1 MQNFKQFEISSN
13 PFNVDLLSGLLWE
26 LDILGINENDKSLVI
41 SVNSESDVDLKRVRD
56 LVSTLV
62 TENLI
67 ESFEVSESFLEG
79 KNWNEDWEK
88 KINIINVTDRIVIK
102 PSFRNYEAQ
111 EGDLVLI
118 IDPKMSFG
126 TGEHQTTKIV
136 IQLLEKYINTKD
148 KVLDVGSGTALLGIA
163 ASKLGASRV
172 IAVDNDE
179 WCYINGKENA
189 EKNKVD
195 NIEIL
200 MGTIDEVKESE
211 FDLILANINR
221 NVLIE
226 IKESLYNKLKHGGK
240 LILSGILKTDFEE
253 IKRQFTALGLTAL
266 KIHQID
272 EWIGIVLI
280 KN

>member
-41 SVNSESDVDLKRVRD
+41 SVNSESDVDLKQVRD
-56 LVSTLV
+56 LVNTLV

-67 ESFEVSESFLEG
+67 ESFEVSESLLEG

-88 KINIINVTDRIVIK
+88 KLNIIKVTDRIVIK
-102 PSFRNYEAQ
+102 PSSRNYEARKG
-111 EGDLVLI
+111 EIILI

-136 IQLLEKYINTKD
+136 LQLLEKYIYVKD

-163 ASKLGASRV
+163 ASKFGASRV
-172 IAVDNDE
+172 VAVDNDE

-189 EKNKVD
+189 ERNNVD
-195 NIEIL
+195 NIEIVL
-200 MGTIDEVKESE
+200 GTIDEVVESE

-221 NVLIE
+221 NVLLE
-226 IKESLYNKLKHGGK
+226 IRESLYNKLKHGGK
-240 LILSGILKTDFEE
+240 LILSGILDTDLDE
-253 IKRQFTALGLTAL
+253 IKRQFTSLGLTAL

-280 KN
+280 KV

>member
-56 LVSTLV
+56 LVNTLV

-67 ESFEVSESFLEG
+67 ESFEVSESLLEG

-88 KINIINVTDRIVIK
+88 KLNIIKVTDRIVIK
-102 PSFRNYEAQ
+102 PSSRNYEASKG
-111 EGDLVLI
+111 EIILI

-136 IQLLEKYINTKD
+136 LQLLEKYIYVKD

-163 ASKLGASRV
+163 ASKFGASRV
-172 IAVDNDE
+172 VAVDNDE

-189 EKNKVD
+189 ERNNVD
-195 NIEIL
+195 NIEIVL
-200 MGTIDEVKESE
+200 GTIDEVVESE

-221 NVLIE
+221 NVLLE
-226 IKESLYNKLKHGGK
+226 IRESLYNKLKQGGK
-240 LILSGILKTDFEE
+240 LILSGILDTDLDE
-253 IKRQFTALGLTAL
+253 IKRQFTSLGLTAL

-280 KN
+280 KV

>member
-13 PFNVDLLSGLLWE
+13 PCNVDLLSGLLWE

-41 SVNSESDVDLKRVRD
+41 SANSESDVDLKRVRD
-56 LVSTLV
+56 LVNTLV

-67 ESFEVSESFLEG
+67 ESFEVSESLLEG

-88 KINIINVTDRIVIK
+88 KLNIIKVTDRIVIK
-102 PSFRNYEAQ
+102 PSSRNYEARKG
-111 EGDLVLI
+111 EIILI

-136 IQLLEKYINTKD
+136 LQLLEKYIYVKD

-163 ASKLGASRV
+163 ASKFGASRV
-172 IAVDNDE
+172 VAVDNDE

-189 EKNKVD
+189 EKNDID
-195 NIEIL
+195 NIEIVL
-200 MGTIDEVKESE
+200 GTIDEVVDSE

-221 NVLIE
+221 NVLLE
-226 IKESLYNKLKHGGK
+226 IRESLYNKLKHGGK
-240 LILSGILKTDFEE
+240 LILSGILDTDLDE
-253 IKRQFTALGLTAL
+253 IKRQFNSLGLTAL

-280 KN
+280 KV

>member
-1 MQNFKQFEISSN
+1 MQNFKQYEISSN

-41 SVNSESDVDLKRVRD
+41 SVNSESEVDLKQVRD
-56 LVSTLV
+56 LVNTLV

-67 ESFEVSESFLEG
+67 ESFEVTESLLEG

-88 KINIINVTDRIVIK
+88 KINIIKVTDRIVIK
-102 PSFRNYEAQ
+102 PSFRNYEAH
-111 EGDLVLI
+111 EDELVLI

-200 MGTIDEVKESE
+200 MGTIDEVDESE

-226 IKESLYNKLKHGGK
+226 IKESLYKKLKHGGK
-240 LILSGILKTDFEE
+240 LILSGILNTDLEE
-253 IKRQFTALGLTAL
+253 IKRQFTSLGLTAL

>member
-56 LVSTLV
+56 LVNTLV

-67 ESFEVSESFLEG
+67 ESFEVSESLLEG

-88 KINIINVTDRIVIK
+88 KLNIIKVTDRIVIK
-102 PSFRNYEAQ
+102 PSSRNYEARKG
-111 EGDLVLI
+111 EIILI

-136 IQLLEKYINTKD
+136 LQLLEKYIYVKD

-163 ASKLGASRV
+163 ASKFGASRV
-172 IAVDNDE
+172 VAVDNDE

-189 EKNKVD
+189 ERNNVD
-195 NIEIL
+195 NIEIVL
-200 MGTIDEVKESE
+200 GTIDEVVESE

-221 NVLIE
+221 NVLLE
-226 IKESLYNKLKHGGK
+226 IRESLYNKLKQGGK
-240 LILSGILKTDFEE
+240 LILSGILDTDLDE
-253 IKRQFTALGLTAL
+253 IKRQFTSLGLTAL

-280 KN
+280 KV

>member
-41 SVNSESDVDLKRVRD
+41 SANSESDVNLKRVRD
-56 LVSTLV
+56 LVNTLV
-62 TENLI
+62 MENLI
-67 ESFEVSESFLEG
+67 ESFEVSESLLEG

-88 KINIINVTDRIVIK
+88 KLNIIKVTDRIVIK
-102 PSFRNYEAQ
+102 PSSRNYEARKG
-111 EGDLVLI
+111 EIILI

-136 IQLLEKYINTKD
+136 LQLLEKYIYVKD

-163 ASKLGASRV
+163 ASKFGASRV
-172 IAVDNDE
+172 VAVDNDE

-189 EKNKVD
+189 ERNNVD
-195 NIEIL
+195 NIEIVL
-200 MGTIDEVKESE
+200 GTIDEVVESE

-221 NVLIE
+221 NVLLE
-226 IKESLYNKLKHGGK
+226 IRESLYNKLKQGGK
-240 LILSGILKTDFEE
+240 LILSGILDTDLDE
-253 IKRQFTALGLTAL
+253 IKRQLTSLGLTAL

-280 KN
+280 KV

>member
-1 MQNFKQFEISSN
+1 MQNFKQYEISSN

-41 SVNSESDVDLKRVRD
+41 SVNSESEVDLKQVRD
-56 LVSTLV
+56 LVNTLV

-67 ESFEVSESFLEG
+67 ESFEVTESLLEG

-88 KINIINVTDRIVIK
+88 KINIIKVTDRILIK

-189 EKNKVD
+189 EKNDVD

-200 MGTIDEVKESE
+200 MGTIDEVDESE

-226 IKESLYNKLKHGGK
+226 IKESLYKKLKHGGK
-240 LILSGILKTDFEE
+240 LILSGILNTDLEE
-253 IKRQFTALGLTAL
+253 IKRQFTSLGLTAL